1 MTQIS
6 EIFEQAL
13 DQERSG
19 NPAEAIKLY
28 RSILDIRPDH
38 PEANFNIA
46 TIADQYGQTDAA
58 IQCFKTAVGASP
70 KQAEYWK
77 ALLNAL
83 VRSGRRE
90 EALAQ
95 LKLAR
100 NSGFDAQTLTLPE
113 ELLDWEKQMK
123 DTDRFQQDHAAAAR
137 ALPGTLYN
145 QWLAWFQ
152 RTLQPATYL
161 EIGVESGKTLEL
173 AKPPTRC
180 IGIDPQPQISVQ
192 LKASAQIYAQTSD
205 VFFQNI
211 SADQLFDGD
220 RIDLAFI
227 DGFHSFDQALKDFI
241 NVEAYAHEKSVVLF
255 HDVYP
260 LNPLSASRERQSRFW
275 LGDTWKV
282 VPLLKE
288 ARPDLNIKTIPSY
301 PSGLAM
307 VTGLN
312 PDDQSLRNR
321 SAEWIEKWLP
331 VAYEDYANKLP
342 ETLNL
347 IGNNENEILKNLP

>member
-1 MTQIS
+1 MT
-6 EIFEQAL
+6 EIPELFAQAL
-13 DQERSG
+13 EQERSG
-19 NPAEAIKLY
+19 KPAEAIKLY
-28 RSILDIRPDH
+28 RSILDLQSDH
-38 PEANFNIA
+38 PEANYNIA
-46 TIADQYGQTDAA
+46 MIANRFGQTDAA
-58 IQCFKTAVGASP
+58 IQCFKIAVGASP
-70 KQAEYWK
+70 GRADYWK
-77 ALLNAL
+77 GLLDAL

-95 LKLAR
+95 LNRAR
-100 NSGFDAQTLTLPE
+100 SKGLDAQVLAPPE
-113 ELLDWEKQMK
+113 ELLRWEEQMN
-123 DTDRFQQDHAAAAR
+123 DMELFRQHHAAAA
-137 ALPGTLYN
+137 AAFPGTVYN

-173 AKPPTRC
+173 ASPPTRC
-180 IGIDPQPQISVQ
+180 VGIDPEPQITVK
-192 LKASAQIYAQTSD
+192 LKAPTKIYAQTSD
-205 VFFQNI
+205 AFFHHI
-211 SADQLFDGD
+211 SADQLFGGD

-241 NVEAYAHEKSVVLF
+241 NVEAHAHEKSVVLF

-260 LNPLSASRERQSRFW
+260 LNALSASRERQSKFW

-288 ARPDLNIKTIPSY
+288 ARPDLNIRTIPTY

-312 PDDQSLRNR
+312 PHDQSLKNR
-321 SAEWIEKWLP
+321 CSEWIAKWLP
-331 VAYEDYANKLP
+331 VRYADYADNLP
-342 ETLNL
+342 ENLNR
-347 IGNNENEILKNLP
+347 IQNSETEVRKGFD